1 MSSHRDAPAGPLRWT
16 FQLAVWIVL
25 LGLVAV
31 LLAAVVVPR
40 LAGATP
46 YTVLTG
52 SMAPAYP
59 PGTLV
64 VARPTPPEDIAVGDV
79 ITYQLESG
87 RQAVVTHRVVA
98 AGLSIGSGERVF
110 TTRGDANGSD
120 DVAPVRAVQV
130 RGELW
135 YAVPYVGQ
143 VNQVLSGSA
152 RQVAVNV
159 AAAGLIGYALWMFV
173 GSLRGENA
181 GSAGRRRREG
191 GQ

>member
-1 MSSHRDAPAGPLRWT
+1 MSSHRDDSAGPLRWAI
-16 FQLAVWIVL
+16 QAAVWIAL

-31 LLAAVVVPR
+31 LLAAVAVPR

-52 SMAPAYP
+52 SMTPTYP

-64 VARPTPPEDIAVGDV
+64 VARSTPPEDIAVGDV
-79 ITYQLESG
+79 ITFQLESG

-98 AGLSIGSGERVF
+98 AGLSLGSGERVF
-110 TTRGDANGSD
+110 TTRGDANGAD
-120 DVAPVRAVQV
+120 DAEPVRAVQV
-130 RGELW
+130 RGKVW
-135 YAVPYVGQ
+135 YAVPYVGR
-143 VNQVLSGSA
+143 VNQVLTGSQ

-173 GSLRGENA
+173 G
-181 GSAGRRRREG
+181 GRRESPAA
-191 GQ
+191 GQRSVR